1 MTAEQTPA
9 GALSPTSRLLG
20 LDELRSRT
28 EPLDVLVIGGGVT
41 GAGVALDAASRG
53 LSVALVEAHDLAF
66 GTSRWSSKLVHG
78 GLRYLA
84 SLGVG
89 IARESAVERHR
100 IMTVI
105 APHLVHALPQVI
117 PVFQDS
123 SMKSSIAARL
133 GMMAGDVLR
142 YNAKTPSEVLA
153 RSRRVSASEAEALC
167 PGIKTEGLRG
177 AVVAH
182 DGQLIDDARFVVAM
196 ARTAAI
202 HGAIIC
208 THTRATGVTGD
219 GATLTDV
226 LNGGSFGVRARAVV
240 NATGVWAGEVDRAVK
255 LRPSRGTHLV
265 VDSASLGNPTG
276 ALTVPLGDSIS
287 RYVFALPQQLGRT
300 YIGLTDVDAPG
311 PIPDEPQPSDDE
323 ITLLLGT
330 INKALARPL
339 TTDDIR
345 GVFAGLRPLVEE
357 VGPGVTMST
366 ADLSRK
372 HLVAVGDS
380 GLITVVGGKLTTYRQ
395 MAEEAVDEAVSRSG
409 LRSDPCHT
417 SALSLIGATGTPAA
431 SGAPSSLI
439 ARFGAEAPHVMDVA
453 QVSDPAAQIAPGID
467 VTRAEIEF
475 AITHEG
481 ACTVDDILSRRT
493 RIALVQEDADLAR
506 DAVTDIASEYGFGRG
521 PVAHPA

>member
-1 MTAEQTPA
+1 MTAEQIPA
-9 GALSPTSRLLG
+9 GALSPASRRVA
-20 LDELRSRT
+20 LDGLRSRT
-28 EPLDVLVIGGGVT
+28 EPLDLLVIGGGVT

-66 GTSRWSSKLVHG
+66 GTSRWSSKLIHG

-84 SLGVG
+84 SLDVG
-89 IARESAVERHR
+89 IAKESALERHR
-100 IMTVI
+100 IMTRI

-117 PVFQDS
+117 PVFTDS
-123 SMKSSIAARL
+123 PRKATAAARL
-133 GMMAGDVLR
+133 GMLAGDMLR
-142 YNAKTPSEVLA
+142 HNAKTPPQLLA

-167 PGIKTEGLRG
+167 PGIRTDGLRG
-177 AVVAH
+177 AVVAN
-182 DGQLIDDARFVVAM
+182 DGQLIDDARFVVAL
-196 ARTAAI
+196 ARTAAV
-202 HGAIIC
+202 HGAIIS
-208 THTRATGVTGD
+208 TYTRATNVTGE

-226 LNGGSFGVRARAVV
+226 LTGATFGVRAHAVI

-265 VDSASLGNPTG
+265 VDSESLGNPTG

-300 YIGLTDVDAPG
+300 YIGLTDEDAPG
-311 PIPDEPQPSDDE
+311 PIPDEPQPSDGE
-323 ITLLLGT
+323 ITLLLDT

-339 TTDDIR
+339 TRDDIR

-357 VGPGVTMST
+357 VGPGVSVST

-380 GLITVVGGKLTTYRQ
+380 GLITVVGGKLTTYRE
-395 MAEEAVDEAVSRSG
+395 MAEQAVDEAVTRSG
-409 LRSDPCHT
+409 LLAGPCHT
-417 SALSLIGATGTPAA
+417 SELPLIGATGSPDTP
-431 SGAPSSLI
+431 GLPDSLI

-453 QVSDPAAQIAPGID
+453 QVPDAAAPIAPGID

-481 ACTVDDILSRRT
+481 ACTVDDILARRT
-493 RIALVQEDADLAR
+493 RIALVRKDADLAR
-506 DAVTDIASEYGFGRG
+506 DAVTVIARS
-521 PVAHPA
+521 VDPAGV